1 MDEAPAGSRAAP
13 APEDAAG
20 EGGAPAP
27 DAPDPAAQSRGA
39 PAPDAAPSPDAAD
52 LARRAPAR
60 AACSG
65 EGCRLAS
72 GTGGGGG
79 LAGGAGGSSVEPR
92 QGSSA
97 ARSGTGAAVMSSAGE
112 AGDEV
117 APGAGSCAAAGS
129 GSHIDEAGSSFTGR
143 DASQPQMTINF
154 RVPGYIAYLDDG
166 SRVEFENIDH
176 IVELNETDGY
186 TMSSLVAD
194 LARKTKW
201 GTCQDPVF
209 WYWDFEKKGLQ
220 IVVSNEDL
228 RMVFQKFQ
236 IWGKRFSFVV
246 EFPLKPAYKSSISI
260 EAKMEKLPVR
270 RNPHLPRESRRGRH
284 TPRGSHKG
292 PR

>member
-1 MDEAPAGSRAAP
+1 MDAMDAAVTGSGGSPALH
-13 APEDAAG
+13 DAAG
-20 EGGAPAP
+20 EGGSLAPLAP
-27 DAPDPAAQSRGA
+27 YPAAVPRGA
-39 PAPDAAPSPDAAD
+39 PAPDAAAAAD
-52 LARRAPAR
+52 LASTAAAR
-60 AACSG
+60 AA
-65 EGCRLAS
+65 
-72 GTGGGGG
+72 
-79 LAGGAGGSSVEPR
+79 GAGADCRPGELQEPARTAR
-92 QGSSA
+92 QMALEHRGLEALDAREWSQGRA
-97 ARSGTGAAVMSSAGE
+97 ALVRDREQGA
-112 AGDEV
+112 
-117 APGAGSCAAAGS
+117 
-129 GSHIDEAGSSFTGR
+129 R

-246 EFPLKPAYKSSISI
+246 EFPLKPAYKSSMSI

-270 RNPHLPRESRRGRH
+270 RNPHLPRESKRGRH
-284 TPRGSHKG
+284 TPRGNHKG